1 VFALSAGAGA
11 SAGASAVSAATTS
24 NLERNAAADIECRG
38 QRERGGTHHNTTS
51 ADELVVVVVHG
62 MPKTATTS
70 LKIAFNSLGLP
81 SGHWAIDRQHNDY
94 RDYRLRS
101 FGEVADARLVS
112 RRIRR
117 ALREGLP
124 PLALLPPGTRAV
136 AQKDSAVWSDA
147 TQSEVHKLQGI
158 VC

>member
-38 QRERGGTHHNTTS
+38 QRERGGTHHNTIS
-51 ADELVVVVVHG
+51 ADELVVVVLG

-70 LKIAFNSLGLP
+70 LNIAFNSLGLP
-81 SGHWAIDRQHNDY
+81 SVHWAIDRQHNDY

-101 FGEVADARLVS
+101 FGEGADARLVS

-136 AQKDSAVWSDA
+136 AQMDSAVWSDA